1 MSKAA
6 EPKSKAAEPKSKAAE
21 PKSKANLVIGF
32 DGDDTLWHN
41 EQLFADTQ
49 HQLRE
54 LLGHYADMATIDAKL
69 LEVERRNLAIF
80 GYGVKGFALSMI
92 ETAIEISDSRVSAR
106 DIHQIVLMGKSL
118 LEHPIEL
125 LDGVAEVVADLAG
138 RHRLIL
144 VTKGDLMHQESKVA
158 ASGLADR
165 FWQVEIVSEKDPPTY
180 RRLLD
185 RHAVAPVDFVMIG
198 NSVASDV
205 LPVLAIGGR
214 AVHVPYHITW
224 ALEVAAVDNEDF
236 PTLTNLRDVI
246 ALVDQWAS

>member
-1 MSKAA
+1 MSGAARDTSGAAKATSCD
-6 EPKSKAAEPKSKAAE
+6 K
-21 PKSKANLVIGF
+21 LVIGF

-54 LLGHYADMATIDAKL
+54 LLGHYADVATIDAKL

-106 DIHQIVLMGKSL
+106 DIHQIVMMGKSL

-125 LDGVAEVVADLAG
+125 LDGVADVVDELAG
-138 RHRLIL
+138 RHRLML
-144 VTKGDLMHQESKVA
+144 VTKGDLMHQESKIA

-165 FWQVEIVSEKDPPTY
+165 FWQVEIVSEKDPATY

-185 RHAVAPVDFVMIG
+185 RHAVAPSDFVMIG

-205 LPVLAIGGR
+205 LPVLAIGAR

-224 ALEVAAVDNEDF
+224 ALEVAAVDNEEF
-236 PTLTNLRDVI
+236 PTLMNLRDVV
-246 ALVDQWAS
+246 ALVDQWSS

>member
-1 MSKAA
+1 MST
-6 EPKSKAAEPKSKAAE
+6 PISR
-21 PKSKANLVIGF
+21 LVIGF

-54 LLGHYADMATIDAKL
+54 LLGHYADIATIDSKL

-80 GYGVKGFALSMI
+80 GYGVKGFVLSMI
-92 ETAIEISDSRVSAR
+92 ETAIEISDSAVSGR
-106 DIHQIVLMGKSL
+106 DIHQIVMMGKAL
-118 LEHPIEL
+118 LEHPTEL
-125 LDGVAEVVADLAG
+125 LDGVADIVKELSG

-144 VTKGDLMHQESKVA
+144 VTKGDLLHQESKIA
-158 ASGLADR
+158 ASGLADL
-165 FWQVEIVSEKDPPTY
+165 FWQIEIVSEKDPPTY

-185 RHAVAPVDFVMIG
+185 RHAVAPTDFVMIG

-205 LPVLAIGGR
+205 LPVLAIGAR

-224 ALEVAAVDNEDF
+224 ALEVAAAGNDDF
-236 PTLTNLRDVI
+236 PTLSDLRDVI
-246 ALVDQWAS
+246 PLVDQWSS

>member
-1 MSKAA
+1 MNNTS
-6 EPKSKAAEPKSKAAE
+6 S
-21 PKSKANLVIGF
+21 LVIGF

-49 HQLRE
+49 DQLRE
-54 LLGHYADMATIDAKL
+54 LLGHYADIASIDSKL
-69 LEVERRNLAIF
+69 LEIERRNLAIF
-80 GYGVKGFALSMI
+80 GYGVKGFVLSMI
-92 ETAIEISDSRVSAR
+92 ETAIEISSSTVSAH
-106 DIHQIVLMGKSL
+106 DIHQIVMMGKAL

-125 LDGVAEVVADLAG
+125 LDGVSDVVNELSG

-144 VTKGDLMHQESKVA
+144 VTKGDLLHQESKVA
-158 ASGLADR
+158 ASGLADL
-165 FWQVEIVSEKDPPTY
+165 FWRVEIVSEKDPPTY

-185 RHAVAPVDFVMIG
+185 RHAVAPIDFVMIG

-224 ALEVAAVDNEDF
+224 ALEVAAAGNDDF
-236 PTLTNLRDVI
+236 PTLSDLRDVVP
-246 ALVDQWAS
+246 LVEQWAS

>member
-1 MSKAA
+1 MT
-6 EPKSKAAEPKSKAAE
+6 
-21 PKSKANLVIGF
+21 VRVVGF

-54 LLGHYADMATIDAKL
+54 LLGHYADVATIDAKL

-106 DIHQIVLMGKSL
+106 DIHQIVMMGKSL

-125 LDGVAEVVADLAG
+125 LDGVADVVDELAG
-138 RHRLIL
+138 RHRLML
-144 VTKGDLMHQESKVA
+144 VTKGDLMHQESKIA

-165 FWQVEIVSEKDPPTY
+165 FWQVEIVSEKTGSNRITLSPSCDLRYIPRSTADEKL
-180 RRLLD
+180 RVLSRLREKL
-185 RHAVAPVDFVMIG
+185 
-198 NSVASDV
+198 VAS
-205 LPVLAIGGR
+205 
-214 AVHVPYHITW
+214 
-224 ALEVAAVDNEDF
+224 
-236 PTLTNLRDVI
+236 
-246 ALVDQWAS
+246 

>member
-1 MSKAA
+1 MS
-6 EPKSKAAEPKSKAAE
+6 
-21 PKSKANLVIGF
+21 ANSTLVIGF

-54 LLGHYADMATIDAKL
+54 LLGHYADMTSIDSKL
-69 LEVERRNLAIF
+69 LEIERRNLAIF
-80 GYGVKGFALSMI
+80 GYGVKGFVLSMI
-92 ETAIEISDSRVSAR
+92 ETAIEISDSRVNAR
-106 DIHQIVLMGKSL
+106 DIHQIVVMGKAL

-125 LDGVAEVVADLAG
+125 LPGVSEVIEEMSG

-144 VTKGDLMHQESKVA
+144 VTKGDLLHQESKVA
-158 ASGLADR
+158 ASGLADL
-165 FWQVEIVSEKDPPTY
+165 FWRVEIVSEKDPATY

-185 RHAVAPVDFVMIG
+185 RHAVAPTDFVMIG

-224 ALEVAAVDNEDF
+224 ALEVAAADNDDF
-236 PTLTNLRDVI
+236 PTLSDVRDVI
-246 ALVDQWAS
+246 PLVERWSS

>member
-1 MSKAA
+1 MSD
-6 EPKSKAAEPKSKAAE
+6 SS
-21 PKSKANLVIGF
+21 LVIGF

-54 LLGHYADMATIDAKL
+54 LLGHYGDMATIDSKL
-69 LEVERRNLAIF
+69 LEIERRNLTIF
-80 GYGVKGFALSMI
+80 GYGVKGFILSMI

-106 DIHQIVLMGKSL
+106 DIHQIVMMGKAL

-125 LDGVAEVVADLAG
+125 LDGVSDVVEELAS

-144 VTKGDLMHQESKVA
+144 VTKGDLLHQETKIA
-158 ASGLADR
+158 ASGLADL
-165 FWQVEIVSEKDPPTY
+165 FWQIEIVSEKDPTTY

-185 RHAVAPVDFVMIG
+185 RHAVSPSDFVMIG

-205 LPVLAIGGR
+205 LPVLAVGGR

-224 ALEVAAVDNEDF
+224 ALEVAAADNEDF
-236 PTLTNLRDVI
+236 PTLADLRDVI
-246 ALVDQWAS
+246 TLVEQWSS

>member
-1 MSKAA
+1 MSG
-6 EPKSKAAEPKSKAAE
+6 SS
-21 PKSKANLVIGF
+21 LVIGF

-54 LLGHYADMATIDAKL
+54 LLGHYGDMATIDSKL
-69 LEVERRNLAIF
+69 LEIERRNLTIF
-80 GYGVKGFALSMI
+80 GYGVKGFILSMI

-106 DIHQIVLMGKSL
+106 DIHQIVMMGKAL
-118 LEHPIEL
+118 LEHPTEL
-125 LDGVAEVVADLAG
+125 LDGVSDVVEDLAT

-144 VTKGDLMHQESKVA
+144 VTKGDLLHQETKIA
-158 ASGLADR
+158 ASGLADL
-165 FWQVEIVSEKDPPTY
+165 FWQIEIVSEKDPATY

-185 RHAVAPVDFVMIG
+185 RHAVSPSDFVMIG

-205 LPVLAIGGR
+205 LPVLALGGR

-224 ALEVAAVDNEDF
+224 ALEVAAADNEDF
-236 PTLTNLRDVI
+236 PTLADLRDVI
-246 ALVDQWAS
+246 TLVEQWSS

>member
-1 MSKAA
+1 MNATTPGPRTSK
-6 EPKSKAAEPKSKAAE
+6 
-21 PKSKANLVIGF
+21 LVIGF

-54 LLGHYADMATIDAKL
+54 LLGHYADMTTIDAKL

-80 GYGVKGFALSMI
+80 GYGVKGFVLSMI
-92 ETAIEISDSRVSAR
+92 ETAIEISDARVSAR
-106 DIHQIVLMGKSL
+106 DIHQIVMMGKAL

-125 LDGVAEVVADLAG
+125 LDGVGDVVDELSN

-144 VTKGDLMHQESKVA
+144 VTKGDLMHQESKIA
-158 ASGLADR
+158 ASGLADY
-165 FWQVEIVSEKDPPTY
+165 FWQIEIVSEKDPSTY
-180 RRLLD
+180 QRLLD
-185 RHAVAPVDFVMIG
+185 RHAVASADFVMIG

-224 ALEVAAVDNEDF
+224 ALEVAAVDGDDF
-236 PTLTNLRDVI
+236 PILSNLRDVVP
-246 ALVDQWAS
+246 LVDGWSS

>member
-1 MSKAA
+1 MNETPENSMS
-6 EPKSKAAEPKSKAAE
+6 S
-21 PKSKANLVIGF
+21 LVVGF

-54 LLGHYADMATIDAKL
+54 LLGHYADMTSVDAKL
-69 LEVERRNLAIF
+69 LEIERRNLAIF

-92 ETAIEISDSRVSAR
+92 ETAIEVSEARVSAR
-106 DIHQIVLMGKSL
+106 DIHQIVMMGKAL

-125 LDGVAEVVADLAG
+125 LDGVAEVVGELSR

-144 VTKGDLMHQESKVA
+144 VTKGDLMHQESKIA
-158 ASGLADR
+158 ASGLAEY
-165 FWQVEIVSEKDPPTY
+165 FWQIEIVSEKDSPTY
-180 RRLLD
+180 QRVLQ
-185 RHAVAPVDFVMIG
+185 RHDVKPADFVMIG

-205 LPVLAIGGR
+205 LPVLAIGAR

-224 ALEVAAVDNEDF
+224 ALEMAAVDNNEF
-236 PTLTNLRDVI
+236 PMLTDLRDVV
-246 ALVDQWAS
+246 ALIEQWS